1 MEDST
6 TNQELGGRMG
16 KIEEKVNEIEKSVA
30 NGFSDVKLELEK
42 ISNSIALQAANN
54 QIEFDKRYSTRSDDM
69 ENAMRRLDNPEYR
82 KKLSYVFDDWA
93 ESDHGC
99 EKLSKAYSYFID
111 KGRDNAT
118 KWINFI
124 KLILGI
130 AISFT
135 AIYGG
140 GTIVKT
146 QKDNQK
152 AMSAIMQTLERK

>member
-1 MEDST
+1 MEQIT
-6 TNQELGGRMG
+6 EHELGGRMG

-30 NGFSDVKLELEK
+30 AGFSKISLELEK
-42 ISNSIALQAANN
+42 INSSINMQSRDS
-54 QIEFDKRYSTRSDDM
+54 QIEFDKRYSKRSEDM
-69 ENAMRRLDNPEYR
+69 ENAMRRLDNPEYCN
-82 KKLSYVFDDWA
+82 KLYSIIDGWA
-93 ESDHGC
+93 ESDRGC
-99 EKLSKAYSYFID
+99 EKLSKAYGYCIEQS
-111 KGRDNAT
+111 RDNAT

-124 KLILGI
+124 KLVLGI

>member
-30 NGFSDVKLELEK
+30 AGFSKISLELEK
-42 ISNSIALQAANN
+42 INNSISLQAANN
-54 QIEFDKRYSTRSDDM
+54 QIEFDKRYSTRSEAL
-69 ENAMRRLDNPEYR
+69 ENAMSRLDNPEYC
-82 KKLSYVFDDWA
+82 KKLFSVMDDWA

-118 KWINFI
+118 KWINFV

-135 AIYGG
+135 AVYGG
-140 GTIVKT
+140 GAIVKT